1 MTEAIRPII
10 RGEKV
15 YLRPPERTDVPL
27 FVAWFNDANVLRH
40 LDMRAPMS
48 VAMEEGWFDRMLS
61 TEGKVNYHF
70 VICLIADGRPIGTVG
85 LHDIQERTGKA
96 EFGIAIGE
104 TDQWGRGYGGDA
116 LNAICDFGFG
126 ELRLERVELPCL
138 RRERA
143 RPSDLPQ
150 GRVRARGDAASSAFR
165 PRQAPGRRRH
175 EPAARRVAGPAAEA
189 ELGVRA
195 LASRLRGVRFGPC
208 SSCAA
213 TPSPAG
219 GRRS

>member
-48 VAMEEGWFDRMLS
+48 VAMEEGWFDRMLG
-61 TEGKVNYHF
+61 TEGKTNYHF
-70 VICLIADGRPIGTVG
+70 VICLIADGRPIGTAG

-104 TDQWGRGYGGDA
+104 TDEWGKGYGTDA

-126 ELRLERVELPCL
+126 ELRLERIELRVYAENERGRRAYCKAGFLHEGTL
-138 RRERA
+138 RRA
-143 RPSDLPQ
+143 HF
-150 GRVRARGDAASSAFR
+150 ARGQHQDVDVMSQLRDEWLAL
-165 PRQAPGRRRH
+165 PRKKGWDF
-175 EPAARRVAGPAAEA
+175 EP
-189 ELGVRA
+189 
-195 LASRLRGVRFGPC
+195 
-208 SSCAA
+208 
-213 TPSPAG
+213 
-219 GRRS
+219 